1 VSPDSGGNDTTGSLT
16 LSSCEVAST
25 TTSGQSVRSGSDSG
39 EECSNSGD
47 SGDLQPN
54 RFGLDVSEE
63 LLEEVSG
70 GEVSEE
76 LVEEVTGDD
85 LPNDLL
91 EAAEAEHYSE
101 LVARQWGTPEGE
113 WWP

>member
-1 VSPDSGGNDTTGSLT
+1 M
-16 LSSCEVAST
+16 
-25 TTSGQSVRSGSDSG
+25 SGSEG
-39 EECSNSGD
+39 SNPGSEGR
-47 SGDLQPN
+47 LEAN
-54 RFGLDVSEE
+54 HFGLDLPDDLLEAATASEVSDE
-63 LLEEVSG
+63 LLQEATANE
-70 GEVSEE
+70 
-76 LVEEVTGDD
+76 